1 MLNIPV
7 ALTLYICVAVAL
19 LGAALGSFL
28 FCWAW
33 RWRRGEPVSRGR
45 SHCDLCGHTLRARD
59 LVPVISYVLAR
70 GRCRYCGGRLSL
82 RHLLAEMAGA
92 IAFVSLF
99 LRYGFTLR
107 TLQMLMFATVLLG
120 ASLTDLEGMV
130 IPDRLIL
137 LGLISGLGFPFLQPQ
152 PWRALSAAMLG
163 GLGVAGAVL
172 LVVLALENL
181 WKKEAMGGGD
191 IKLLLVTGLHL
202 GLSGNLLCL
211 LLACIFGIILGL
223 AAGKRQQPLAWAPAI
238 ALAAWVT
245 ALWGEALVAVYLS
258 LF

>member
-7 ALTLYICVAVAL
+7 ALTLYICVAAAL

-33 RWRRGEPVSRGR
+33 RRMRGEPVSRGR
-45 SHCDLCGHTLRARD
+45 SHCDLCGKTLRARD
-59 LVPVISYVLAR
+59 LVPIVSYVLAG

-82 RHLLAEMAGA
+82 RHLLAETAGA
-92 IAFVSLF
+92 VAFVSLF
-99 LRYGFTLR
+99 LRYGFTLQA
-107 TLQMLMFATVLLG
+107 LQMLIFATVLLG
-120 ASLTDLEGMV
+120 AGLTDLEGMV

-137 LGLISGLGFPFLQPQ
+137 LGLISGLGFPLLQPR
-152 PWRALSAAMLG
+152 PWQALAAAMLG
-163 GLGVAGAVL
+163 GLGVAGTVL
-172 LVVLALENL
+172 LMVLILEAL

-191 IKLLLVTGLHL
+191 IKLLLVTGIHL
-202 GLSGNLLCL
+202 GLGGNILCL
-211 LLACIFGIILGL
+211 LLACIFGIILAL
-223 AAGKRQQPLAWAPAI
+223 AAGKRKQPLAWAPAI

-245 ALWGEALVAVYLS
+245 ALWGEALLALYLA